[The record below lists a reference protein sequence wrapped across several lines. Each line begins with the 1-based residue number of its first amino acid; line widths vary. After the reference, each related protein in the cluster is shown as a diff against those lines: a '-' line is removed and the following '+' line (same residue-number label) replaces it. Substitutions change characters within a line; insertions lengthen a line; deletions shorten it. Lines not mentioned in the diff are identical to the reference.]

1 MHDLVRNKYKLVEEI
16 GKGNFGVVCKAID
29 VVSKKEFA
37 VKFDTTKIKL
47 LRHEATIINYL
58 TSNKCKNIPIIYW
71 FGVYG
76 DGLIPCIVMPLYKY
90 PILQYI
96 SFKNLDEID
105 ILKKMLSILESVH
118 SLFVIH
124 RDIKPDNFMFDGN
137 GELFLLDFGL
147 STFVEEN
154 KSDEPHFTGNAI
166 YASPNIHNLKAPKVI
181 DDVISVS
188 YVYLYLCYGGKLP
201 WSHIDDTT
209 IINSSKLEKIIIA
222 KRIENIE
229 NDFIDVKFIHFLN
242 KLYCDILCYN
252 L

>member
-1 MHDLVRNKYKLVEEI
+1 MLDLVRNKYKLVEEI
-16 GKGNFGVVCKAID
+16 GKGNFGVVCKAFDI
-29 VVSKKEFA
+29 VSKKEVA

-71 FGVYG
+71 FGIYG
-76 DGLIPCIVMPLYKY
+76 DCLIPCIVMPLYKY
-90 PILQYI
+90 SILQYI
-96 SFKNLDEID
+96 SLQEID
-105 ILKKMLSILESVH
+105 EFVIFKKMLTILETIH

-124 RDIKPDNFMFDGN
+124 RDIKPDNFMFDSN

-147 STFVEEN
+147 STFVEED
-154 KSDEPHFTGNAI
+154 KSNEPHFTGNAI
-166 YASPNIHNLKAPKVI
+166 YASPNIHNLKAAKVI

-188 YVYLYLCYGGKLP
+188 YVYLYMCYRGKLP

-209 IINSSKLEKIIIA
+209 IINSSKLEKIVIA
-222 KRIENIE
+222 KKIENIE
-229 NDFIDVKFIHFLN
+229 NDILDVKFIHFLN

>member
-1 MHDLVRNKYKLVEEI
+1 MLDLVRNKYKLVEEI
-16 GKGNFGVVCKAID
+16 GKGNFGVVCRAID
-29 VVSKKEFA
+29 IVSKKEVA

-58 TSNKCKNIPIIYW
+58 TSNKCKNIPIVYW
-71 FGVYG
+71 FGIYG

-90 PILQYI
+90 SILQYI
-96 SFKNLDEID
+96 SFKKIDEIV
-105 ILKKMLSILESVH
+105 ILKKMLTILESIH

-124 RDIKPDNFMFDGN
+124 RDIKPDNFMFDSN

-147 STFVEEN
+147 AAFVEED
-154 KSDEPHFTGNAI
+154 KSNEQHFTGNAI
-166 YASPNIHNLKAPKVI
+166 YASPNIHKLKAAKVI

-188 YVYLYLCYGGKLP
+188 YVYLYMCYGGKLP

-229 NDFIDVKFIHFLN
+229 NDIIDVKFIRFLN

>member
-1 MHDLVRNKYKLVEEI
+1 MLDLVRNKYKLVEEI

-29 VVSKKEFA
+29 IVSKKEFA

-58 TSNKCKNIPIIYW
+58 TSNKCKNVPIVHW
-71 FGVYG
+71 FGIYG

-90 PILQYI
+90 SILQYI
-96 SFKNLDEID
+96 SLKKTDKND
-105 ILKKMLSILESVH
+105 ILIKMLSILESVH

-147 STFVEEN
+147 STFVGEN
-154 KSDEPHFTGNAI
+154 KSNEPHFTGNAI
-166 YASPNIHNLKAPKVI
+166 YASPNIHNLKTAKVI

-209 IINSSKLEKIIIA
+209 IINSSKLEKIVIA
-222 KRIENIE
+222 KKIENIE
-229 NDFIDVKFIHFLN
+229 NDTIDVKFIHFLN